1 MRRTVGE
8 ETVIGLIDSHWL
20 GLGREILHDDGT
32 NVGVAGGRVL
42 LLDIVSDNRDLRA
55 HWQRR

>member
-1 MRRTVGE
+1 MRRTIGE

-20 GLGREILHDDGT
+20 RLGREILHDDGP
-32 NVGVAGGRVL
+32 NVGVAGARGL

-55 HWQRR
+55 H